1 MRVGPNGPPPA
12 GMTGVDAATVADG
25 VVIAGMTGVTIAA
38 KAAHEVGVPEKRLR
52 RQPSATSPP
61 PLTNR

>member
-1 MRVGPNGPPPA
+1 
-12 GMTGVDAATVADG
+12 MTGVDAATVADG